1 MLFDDRQE
9 DAGRELATLRG
20 LPADQRFD
28 ADDLAGAHVDLGL
41 VIEDELLPN
50 QRAADVFQAL
60 VVAAQAA
67 VLFGVGFLGL
77 RIEGQAEAGGNL
89 QQVSAD
95 AYRMRGGFEQAVE
108 HWHAGRDVVQI
119 LQYGDEL
126 VAAEPCARWP
136 GRCGRSGRA
145 GRCRLPRSAGTKP
158 IGAMVVRAGVFP
170 AGIGQLRTVDI
181 DDRVGN
187 ADHGAETIHQRLQLR
202 DVDELGKSVP
212 DFSHDCC
219 FPSRVGGAQANRIDS
234 TPAVIAPMN
243 RTYIEKRL
251 AGGRQRLS
259 PPSGCWRCLRGSSSG
274 GAPRGASAWRSG
286 FRNARGSRCVIV
298 AGSPA
303 ACDGWNNGVSGG
315 WRLTVSCGLD
325 RGIASGRASRRLS
338 STAR

>member
-1 MLFDDRQE
+1 LQLAGADIDADRDVEPDGLPGFELPQRAFNHPFADVDRQRMLFDDRQE

-202 DVDELGKSVP
+202 DVDELG
-212 DFSHDCC
+212 
-219 FPSRVGGAQANRIDS
+219 
-234 TPAVIAPMN
+234 
-243 RTYIEKRL
+243 
-251 AGGRQRLS
+251 
-259 PPSGCWRCLRGSSSG
+259 
-274 GAPRGASAWRSG
+274 
-286 FRNARGSRCVIV
+286 
-298 AGSPA
+298 
-303 ACDGWNNGVSGG
+303 
-315 WRLTVSCGLD
+315 
-325 RGIASGRASRRLS
+325 
-338 STAR
+338 